1 MAPQLLSRRALNSY
15 MTTIGKILVAVGA
28 LAVLGFGVYWYEDEI
43 KGYPAPWEQG
53 TGPVACTQ
61 EAMQCP
67 DGSYVGRTGPHC
79 EFICPTASSTTGS
92 TSTGTGQ
99 SGGGSFA
106 EYHSGIK
113 GTVSAGPTC
122 PVERTPPD
130 PACADKPV
138 ATNVWIS
145 RKGTPSQVFATT
157 ASDKAGNFQI
167 SLPPGEYVIQAGSSG
182 TPFPR
187 CANAAATVGPTGYT
201 SVAVSCDTGIR

>member
-1 MAPQLLSRRALNSY
+1 MRLGA
-15 MTTIGKILVAVGA
+15 TGKGILALVA
-28 LAVLGFGVYWYEDEI
+28 LGFI
-43 KGYPAPWEQG
+43 G
-53 TGPVACTQ
+53 TGVWYIQKAPMSEGPDMVACTM

-79 EFICPTASSTTGS
+79 DFICPTASSTAGS
-92 TSTGTGQ
+92 TSTGTGP

-138 ATNVWIS
+138 STNVWIS
-145 RKGTPSQVFATT
+145 RKSSYPQVMATT
-157 ASDKAGNFQI
+157 NSDEKGMFQI
-167 SLPPGEYVIQAGSSG
+167 SLPPGDYIIQAGSSG
-182 TPFPR
+182 TPYPR
-187 CANAAATVGPTGYT
+187 CPNSSATVSPTGYT
-201 SVAVSCDTGIR
+201 AITVSCDTGIR